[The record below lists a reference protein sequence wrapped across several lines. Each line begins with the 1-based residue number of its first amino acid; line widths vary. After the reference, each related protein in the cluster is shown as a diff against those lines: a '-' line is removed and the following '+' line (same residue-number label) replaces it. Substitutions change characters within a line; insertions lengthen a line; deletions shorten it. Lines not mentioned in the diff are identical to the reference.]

1 MSTKDGVLV
10 ARHEP
15 LLDATTDVAQRPEF
29 ASRKSTKMLDG
40 IKTTGWY
47 AGDFTLAEIKKLR
60 AIQPNGARSK
70 EFDYKFEIPTF
81 EEILRMVQAESAGRG
96 RTIGVYPET
105 KHPTFHFVNA
115 LPLEDKLLEMLA
127 KYNLTSR
134 NSPVII
140 QSFEVAN
147 LKYLRTKTPVR
158 IVQLIDADDVAND
171 GKLTFTDAQLRN
183 IATYADG
190 IGPWKRYIVTVRMV
204 DANGDGKPDDVNN
217 DGRIDDRD
225 KTAVVSDLIERA
237 HRACLFVHAYTFCNE
252 ANQLAGDY
260 KGDPAA
266 EFVQFFRLGVDGV
279 FTDFS
284 VAARRA
290 ASFNLP

>member
-1 MSTKDGVLV
+1 MSQSLHSPRSAKPPRRAPNPIRGLKCAPLYYPEHTLEGYKRAIELGADFVEPDLVSTKDGVLV

-115 LPLEDKLLEMLA
+115 LPLEDKLLEILA

-147 LKYLRTKTPVR
+147 LKYLRTKTP
-158 IVQLIDADDVAND
+158 
-171 GKLTFTDAQLRN
+171 G
-183 IATYADG
+183 
-190 IGPWKRYIVTVRMV
+190 
-204 DANGDGKPDDVNN
+204 
-217 DGRIDDRD
+217 
-225 KTAVVSDLIERA
+225 S
-237 HRACLFVHAYTFCNE
+237 HRPAY
-252 ANQLAGDY
+252 
-260 KGDPAA
+260 
-266 EFVQFFRLGVDGV
+266 
-279 FTDFS
+279 
-284 VAARRA
+284 
-290 ASFNLP
+290 

>member
-1 MSTKDGVLV
+1 
-10 ARHEP
+10 
-15 LLDATTDVAQRPEF
+15 
-29 ASRKSTKMLDG
+29 
-40 IKTTGWY
+40 
-47 AGDFTLAEIKKLR
+47 
-60 AIQPNGARSK
+60 
-70 EFDYKFEIPTF
+70 
-81 EEILRMVQAESAGRG
+81 
-96 RTIGVYPET
+96 
-105 KHPTFHFVNA
+105 
-115 LPLEDKLLEMLA
+115 
-127 KYNLTSR
+127 
-134 NSPVII
+134 
-140 QSFEVAN
+140 
-147 LKYLRTKTPVR
+147 
-158 IVQLIDADDVAND
+158 
-171 GKLTFTDAQLRN
+171 
-183 IATYADG
+183 
-190 IGPWKRYIVTVRMV
+190 MV

-237 HRACLFVHAYTFCNE
+237 HRAGLFVHAYTFRNE